1 MSRIEISREHQLSD
15 QDRQEALDD
24 LATYL
29 ASIGAKLSRD
39 GDRLAFS
46 GRGYEGYVVVTSS
59 TAHGTVNLGLLARP
73 FQGQLEKAIHE
84 HLEARLSGA
93 R

>member
-1 MSRIEISREHQLSD
+1 MSRIEINREHQLSD
-15 QDRQEALDD
+15 QERQEALDD
-24 LATYL
+24 LAAYL
-29 ASIGAKLSRD
+29 ASIGAKLSRE

-46 GRGYEGYVVVTSS
+46 GRGYEGSVVMTSH
-59 TAHGTVNLGLLARP
+59 TARGTVKLGLLARP
-73 FQGQLEKAIHE
+73 FQSQLEKAIHQ